1 MTVKTVLFLRLV
13 VAANIILKTEGDVQW
28 EWSTAFWPY
37 WCSFTIQAVIVI
49 ATLVIFLNTVGL
61 YFRHEATKHDIL
73 GSLWGTLMSSGFML
87 STLQPVIEI
96 IKIYDFGANIPD
108 ELLEN
113 PEKALSEDGKGP
125 SADFRWYLSESER
138 YSLEMQT
145 YKRNMVPF
153 LIVIYPMVYC
163 LLSVVISTIL
173 RESICNW
180 FESVLYMEELEESR
194 VSRNNSENGDDN
206 MLEHTINSDG
216 ENEAEVDQRQPVKLK
231 TYNFKKP

>member
-1 MTVKTVLFLRLV
+1 M
-13 VAANIILKTEGDVQW
+13 
-28 EWSTAFWPY
+28 
-37 WCSFTIQAVIVI
+37 
-49 ATLVIFLNTVGL
+49 IFLNTVGL
-61 YFRHEATKHDIL
+61 FFRHEATKDDIL

-113 PEKALSEDGKGP
+113 PDKALAESGSGGSDI
-125 SADFRWYLSESER
+125 RWYLSESER

-145 YKRNMVPF
+145 VKRNMIPF
-153 LIVIYPMVYC
+153 LIVIYPMIYC

-173 RESICNW
+173 KESICKW

-194 VSRNNSENGDDN
+194 ASRANSDNGDDN
-206 MLEHTINSDG
+206 MLEHTINSDEEEEKDDG
-216 ENEAEVDQRQPVKLK
+216 
-231 TYNFKKP
+231 